1 MNAWEGIQSTQLNQT
16 LMKSGVAPIFLQL
29 VDGSSTPTSKTS
41 WAKTIETA
49 SAEVLSK
56 DSD

>member
-16 LMKSGVAPIFLQL
+16 LIKSGVAPIFLQL
-29 VDGSSTPTSKTS
+29 VVASSTPTSKAS
-41 WAKTIETA
+41 WAKTVETP

-56 DSD
+56 NSD